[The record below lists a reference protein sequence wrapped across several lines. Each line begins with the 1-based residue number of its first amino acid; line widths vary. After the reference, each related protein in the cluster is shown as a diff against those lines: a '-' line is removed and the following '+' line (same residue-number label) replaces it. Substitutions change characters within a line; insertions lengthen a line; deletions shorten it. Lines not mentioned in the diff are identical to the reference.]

1 MLLLLFARGLFRLS
15 ANTPDAE
22 VFIQL
27 PPRKGSDDL
36 PPKGLMCH
44 GSRPDFPGLLAA
56 SMRLVFFADLA
67 DRHGNGPLLSLC
79 SGPEPVSFG
88 YLA

>member
-1 MLLLLFARGLFRLS
+1 MLLLLFARGLFKLS
-15 ANTPDAE
+15 ANTPAVE
-22 VFIQL
+22 VFVQL

-79 SGPEPVSFG
+79 SGPEPVSLG